1 MDNNSQIWFN
11 DSIFEYMKSG
21 KKINQA
27 FLNILNKLDIS
38 SIKELSELTGLDQAT
53 VSRQYHRKQPLS
65 HEHMEIYSKV
75 LNVPVGKFADDEV
88 PTYIVVGYLDQPS
101 GKVTARG
108 EEEAQKVIFHNEY
121 AKIKGAKIIYDP
133 VGNHVLRYNTSKNSP
148 LNTYCFVKSDKPYLQ
163 GVVGFIK
170 NFHKEQ
176 KTCEVVTLNG
186 ENIKIKDYHNIYPIT
201 STHNITHNSGT
212 VILTEF

>member
-1 MDNNSQIWFN
+1 MDKNSENWFNNSFIG
-11 DSIFEYMKSG
+11 SMKDN
-21 KKINQA
+21 KLNQA
-27 FLNILNKLDIS
+27 FINIINKLEIT
-38 SIKELSELTGLDQAT
+38 SIKDLSKSSGLDQAT
-53 VSRQYHRKQPLS
+53 ISRHIHRKQPLS
-65 HEHMEIYSKV
+65 HEHMVAYAKALDLS
-75 LNVPVGKFADDEV
+75 VGKFADDET
-88 PTYIVVGYLDQPS
+88 PTYIVVGYLDQTT

-121 AKIKGAKIIYDP
+121 SKIKGAKIIYDP

-163 GVVGFIK
+163 GIVGFIK
-170 NFHKEQ
+170 DFHNEAKN
-176 KTCEVVTLNG
+176 CEIMTLYG
-186 ENIKIKDYHNIYPIT
+186 ELIKVNNYHDIYPIT

>member
-1 MDNNSQIWFN
+1 
-11 DSIFEYMKSG
+11 
-21 KKINQA
+21 
-27 FLNILNKLDIS
+27 
-38 SIKELSELTGLDQAT
+38 
-53 VSRQYHRKQPLS
+53 
-65 HEHMEIYSKV
+65 MEIYSKV

-88 PTYIVVGYLDQPS
+88 PTYIVVGYLDQTT

-163 GVVGFIK
+163 GIVGFIK
-170 NFHKEQ
+170 DFHKEG
-176 KTCEVVTLNG
+176 KTCEVMTLHG
-186 ENIKIKDYHNIYPIT
+186 ELIKFNNYHNIYPIT

>member
-1 MDNNSQIWFN
+1 MDKNSENWFNNSFIG
-11 DSIFEYMKSG
+11 SMKDN
-21 KKINQA
+21 KLNQA
-27 FLNILNKLDIS
+27 FINIINKLEIT
-38 SIKELSELTGLDQAT
+38 SIKDLSKSSGLDQAT
-53 VSRQYHRKQPLS
+53 ISRHMHRKQPLS
-65 HEHMEIYSKV
+65 HEHMVAYAKALDLS
-75 LNVPVGKFADDEV
+75 VGKFADDET
-88 PTYIVVGYLDQPS
+88 PTYIVVGYLDQTT

-121 AKIKGAKIIYDP
+121 SKIKGAKIIYDP

-163 GVVGFIK
+163 GIVGFIK
-170 NFHKEQ
+170 DFHNEA
-176 KTCEVVTLNG
+176 KTCEVMTLYG
-186 ENIKIKDYHNIYPIT
+186 ELIKVNNYHDIYPIT

>member
-1 MDNNSQIWFN
+1 MDKYSENWFNNSYIG
-11 DSIFEYMKSG
+11 SMKDN
-21 KKINQA
+21 KLNQA
-27 FLNILNKLDIS
+27 FINIINKLEIT
-38 SIKELSELTGLDQAT
+38 SIKDLSKSSGLDQAT
-53 VSRQYHRKQPLS
+53 ISRHIHRKQPLS
-65 HEHMEIYSKV
+65 HEHMVAYAKALDLS
-75 LNVPVGKFADDEV
+75 VGKFADDET
-88 PTYIVVGYLDQPS
+88 PTYIVVGYLDQTT

-121 AKIKGAKIIYDP
+121 SKIKGAKIIYDP

-163 GVVGFIK
+163 GIVGFIK
-170 NFHKEQ
+170 DFHNEA
-176 KTCEVVTLNG
+176 KTCEVMTLYG
-186 ENIKIKDYHNIYPIT
+186 ELIKVNNYHDIYPIT